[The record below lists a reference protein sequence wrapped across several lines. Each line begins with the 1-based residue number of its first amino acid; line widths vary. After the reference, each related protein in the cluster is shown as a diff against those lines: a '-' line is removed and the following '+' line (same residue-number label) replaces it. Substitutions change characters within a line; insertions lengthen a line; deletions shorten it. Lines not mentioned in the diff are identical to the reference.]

1 MEWYSPGMADGQSD
15 GENLRILYPVKFLR
29 QYEDMVRTVK
39 KIRFRSESM
48 WLIQDDVMGERWNM
62 RTVSHKD
69 EMKA

>member
-1 MEWYSPGMADGQSD
+1 MEWYPPGMADGQSD